1 MINAQNAGLSR
12 QLKLNEGN
20 AHGSDIPIR
29 QRTSKVVYE
38 QRSDGLI
45 IATPTGS
52 TAYSLSCG
60 GPIMK
65 PDVEAFLLVPIAP
78 HTLNDRPMVLPS
90 SSEIIL
96 QLNENQTDMV
106 GIDIDG
112 DTMSE
117 LKPGQELLIKKA
129 EKTVS
134 LLHPENYDY
143 FDNLKSK
150 LLWGVDNRND

>member
-1 MINAQNAGLSR
+1 
-12 QLKLNEGN
+12 
-20 AHGSDIPIR
+20 
-29 QRTSKVVYE
+29 
-38 QRSDGLI
+38 
-45 IATPTGS
+45 
-52 TAYSLSCG
+52 
-60 GPIMK
+60 MK

-78 HTLNDRPMVLPS
+78 HSLNDRPMVLPS

-96 QLNENQTDMV
+96 RLCDNQTDMV